1 MQTFFKLYMYGIKNF
16 LNLEEKRFKFPLPAQ
31 RSCGKSLD
39 PGKSGCPCQDEVS
52 NFLST
57 VADSQQAKMDKNKKA
72 LFIFIIRVVTCKLHL
87 CIECNF

>member
-57 VADSQQAKMDKNKKA
+57 LWPATVGRAINEQEVQG
-72 LFIFIIRVVTCKLHL
+72 LHTAPPPRGSGQK
-87 CIECNF
+87 